1 MKIAGISTTRA
12 DYGLLYWPF
21 KNLIENGFDLKI
33 VVTAGHLSLQQG
45 YTYSH
50 IEADGFKIDAK
61 LDILSAHGD
70 TPLDAVTALGAAT
83 AKFGEC
89 FSEMKPDLIL
99 LLGDRYEI
107 LGAAQAALL
116 LRIPV
121 AHIAGG
127 DITEG
132 AFDES
137 IRHAVT
143 KMAHLHFATNA
154 QSAARIRQL
163 GENPQNV
170 HNTGSPGLDFIRNT
184 RLLSQHELAKQLDI
198 KFLPRNILVTFHPE
212 TLNEHTVDDFDQ
224 LLAGLSAL
232 ESDVAIIFTR
242 PNVDPAGLL
251 LNQMID
257 DFVKTHKNTY
267 VFTSLGSLRYLS
279 LLAIVDAIV
288 GNSSSGIY
296 EAVSL
301 KTATV
306 NIGGRQAGRLQ
317 PATVINCQARARE
330 IREAISLAMNL
341 DCSRESNPYGD
352 GKASDRIVQILDG
365 HRQAGNLKS
374 LLLKSFFSWPSHS

>member
-1 MKIAGISTTRA
+1 MCESMKIAGISTTRA

-33 VVTAGHLSLQQG
+33 VVTAGHLSSQQG
-45 YTYSH
+45 YTYRH

-61 LDILSAHGD
+61 LDILSGRGD

-83 AKFGEC
+83 TKFGEC
-89 FSEMKPDLIL
+89 FDEMKPDLIL

-116 LRIPV
+116 MCIPV

-143 KMAHLHFATNA
+143 KMSHLHFATNA
-154 QSAARIRQL
+154 QSAERIRQL
-163 GENPQNV
+163 GENPKNV

-184 RLLSQHELAKQLDI
+184 KLLSQAEIATQLEI
-198 KFLPRNILVTFHPE
+198 EFLPRNILVTFHPE
-212 TLNEHTVDDFDQ
+212 TLNEHTVPDFAE
-224 LLAGLSAL
+224 LLAGLAGL
-232 ESDVAIIFTR
+232 ESDIAIIFTR
-242 PNVDPAGLL
+242 PNVDPSGLI

-257 DFVKTHKNTY
+257 DFVKTRKHTY

-306 NIGGRQAGRLQ
+306 NVGGRQAGRLQ
-317 PATVINCQARARE
+317 PSTVFNCQAQAQA
-330 IREAISLAMNL
+330 IRSAITLAMNL
-341 DCSRESNPYGD
+341 DCSNESNPYGD
-352 GKASDRIVQILDG
+352 GKASDRMVQILNRY
-365 HRQAGNLKS
+365 RQAGNLKS
-374 LLLKSFFSWPSHS
+374 LLQKSFFS